1 PGEQQLGDLGEVPPG
16 RRFPAVKNPYQIE
29 PRARPFL
36 RTNRVVTEY
45 AVSDLR
51 YCLMLPC
58 DEHGPDGG
66 ERGFDKIGLVAL
78 RKAQVE
84 RQLKFLREFKH
95 RVLRP
100 QALAVFAGGR
110 SENRARLRQSRVG
123 KPALARREEANQR

>member
-1 PGEQQLGDLGEVPPG
+1 MVDRVLGMGESSASLRLGNRCFTVPGEQQLGDLGEVPPG

-36 RTNRVVTEY
+36 RTSRVVTEY

-78 RKAQVE
+78 R
-84 RQLKFLREFKH
+84 
-95 RVLRP
+95 
-100 QALAVFAGGR
+100 LAPCRRRSAFRRGG
-110 SENRARLRQSRVG
+110 SA
-123 KPALARREEANQR
+123 